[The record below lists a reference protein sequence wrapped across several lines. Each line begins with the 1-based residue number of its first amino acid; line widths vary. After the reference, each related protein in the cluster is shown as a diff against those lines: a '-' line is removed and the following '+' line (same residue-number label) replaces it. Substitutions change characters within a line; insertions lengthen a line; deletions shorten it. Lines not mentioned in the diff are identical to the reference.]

1 VFERV
6 RVGEGGRKKRESN
19 VTTVRHSK
27 AFAIYSI
34 AELTVEPSHRERG
47 EGGRKGVRKWEGEI

>member
-1 VFERV
+1 
-6 RVGEGGRKKRESN
+6 VGEGGRKKRESN